1 MVTLRNLI
9 PFLDEFLVGDE
20 TTHKILKPEV
30 VAFDDVIDA
39 RVAAITAKS
48 NTPVVWVVLPQ
59 DEEDKYEF

>member
-20 TTHKILKPEV
+20 TTHRIFKPEA
-30 VAFDDVIDA
+30 VAFDDIIDA
-39 RVAAITAKS
+39 RVASITAKS
-48 NTPVVWVVLPQ
+48 NTPVVWVVLPR